1 MRKRALRKDFY
12 MEIRTSLNRFLSIF
26 LIVALGVAFFAGLRA
41 TNPDMRLTADHYY
54 DISNLM
60 DIRVLST
67 LGLTDD
73 DVSAISE
80 VDGVKEVEPA
90 YSTHVVCDVGG
101 NELVLEVLSATEK
114 INKIIVSEGRMPQ
127 NESEVLVDNFFIRNT
142 DYKIGDKI
150 TVTSGTDQ
158 DISESLKH
166 NEFTIVGVGSTSYYL
181 SFQRG
186 SSSIGSGDVN
196 SFVVILPEVFKQ
208 EAYSTV
214 YATVTN
220 ALEMTVYT
228 DEYDNHVDQVLD
240 NIKEIADARCILRYD
255 ELYQPAYEDISKA
268 KEEVADAVRKLDD
281 SKKEIADARVEI
293 KKNKEKLEA
302 SKKELQDSKKKLADS
317 KKEIKSSKEKLEA
330 SKEELKKQKET
341 LTRAKAS
348 AEEEYNANRLK
359 LSYAGLT
366 EPELTAAMEQLEGAY
381 QGALAQFAQ
390 ADTRIIAG
398 ENEIAMAE
406 AKLVKG
412 EKELAKAEETIIDGE
427 AKIADGEKE
436 ISEAEEKIK
445 DGENEIAEGEIK
457 IKDAKE
463 EIANGEADLAKLEI
477 PSWYVLDRSSIAAYV
492 EFEQNADRIGAIGEV
507 FPAIFFLVAALISL
521 TTMTR
526 MVEEERI
533 EIGTL
538 KALGYS
544 KMSIAMKYILYAL
557 LATLGGSLFGAMVGL
572 KVLPTVII
580 TAYKIMYSNIPE
592 VITPFNAYYAG
603 LATALAV
610 LCVEIATF
618 FSCYKELHAKPAYLM
633 RPQAPKAGK
642 RVFLERLPILWNR
655 MNFTWKATIRNLLR
669 YKKRFF
675 MTIFGIGG
683 CMALLLV
690 GFGLKDSIFV
700 IYTRQFDEVMI
711 YDASISVD
719 KEATEDE
726 IIALEEAIGNNA
738 LITDSLRVDT
748 GNVDI
753 SFNGECKSLSLY
765 IPENVSAFEDYIVFR
780 EREGHKKLFLDDEGI
795 LITEQVA
802 KKLGVKPGDLL
813 QFTKD
818 EEVVQVKVSGIT
830 ENYMTHYIYMSPKL
844 YEKLYGN
851 TLDYNEYFLLMPGVD
866 QQGELEIG
874 NALLEQKAAAGV
886 FYTSYFQDLLSNVLV
901 SLNIVVW
908 VLIISAGALAFVVL
922 YNLNNININERRRE
936 LATLKVLGF
945 YNKETAAYVYR
956 ENTILTL
963 IGALMGTIFGIFLHR
978 YVITTVE
985 IDLVMFGRNI
995 DPSSFVYSVLLTLF
1009 FSAFVNFVMFF
1020 KLKRIDMVESLK
1032 SIE

>member
-41 TNPDMRLTADHYY
+41 TNPDMRLTADNYY
-54 DISNLM
+54 DLSNLM
-60 DIRVLST
+60 DIRVIST
-67 LGLTDD
+67 LGLTED
-73 DVSAISE
+73 DVKAIAE
-80 VDGVKEVEPA
+80 VDGVKEVEPSF
-90 YSTHVVCDVGG
+90 STHVVCDADG

-114 INKIIVSEGRMPQ
+114 INKIMVSEGRMPRTD
-127 NESEVLVDNFFIRNT
+127 SEILVDKFFVT
-142 DYKIGDKI
+142 TTGYKLGDKI
-150 TVTSGTDQ
+150 KVTSGTED
-158 DISESLKH
+158 DISETLKVS
-166 NEFTIVGVGSTSYYL
+166 EFTIVGIGSTSYYL

-186 SSSIGSGDVN
+186 SSNIGSGDVN

-208 EAYSTV
+208 EAYTTV
-214 YATVTN
+214 YVSVED

-228 DEYDNHVDQVLD
+228 DEYDDHVETVLD
-240 NIKEIADARCILRYD
+240 NIEAIAGARCQVRYE
-255 ELYQPAYEDISKA
+255 ELYNPAYEDILAA
-268 KEEVADAVRKLDD
+268 KEEVADSVKKLEDSKKELTDAKDKILDNKDKLED
-281 SKKEIADARVEI
+281 SKKEIEEA
-293 KKNKEKLEA
+293 KTKL
-302 SKKELQDSKKKLADS
+302 KDS
-317 KKEIKSSKEKLEA
+317 KKEIKESKAKLESSKEEFKEQKTKLA
-330 SKEELKKQKET
+330 A
-341 LTRAKAS
+341 AKAS
-348 AEEEYNANRLK
+348 AEEEYQTK
-359 LSYAGLT
+359 LMQLSSAGLT
-366 EPELTAAMEQLEGAY
+366 EPQLEVAKAQLEAAY
-381 QGALAQFAQ
+381 QGGLEEFKK
-390 ADTRIIAG
+390 ADARISSG
-398 ENEIAMAE
+398 EAELIRAE
-406 AKLVKG
+406 AKIKAG
-412 EKELAKAEETIIDGE
+412 EKEIIKAE
-427 AKIADGEKE
+427 AKIADGENQIITGEKE
-436 ISEAEEKIK
+436 IKEAEKIVADGEKDIVDGEKKIK
-445 DGENEIAEGEIK
+445 DAQDEIAEGE
-457 IKDAKE
+457 AE
-463 EIANGEADLAKLEI
+463 LAKLEV
-477 PSWYVLDRSSIAAYV
+477 PEWYVLDRKSIEAYV

-618 FSCYKELHAKPAYLM
+618 FACYKELHAKPANLM

-642 RVFLERLPILWNR
+642 RVFIEKLPFLWNR
-655 MNFTWKATIRNLLR
+655 LNFTWKATIRNLMR

-700 IYTRQFDEVMI
+700 IYTRQFDEIVI
-711 YDASISVD
+711 YDASVSID
-719 KEATEDE
+719 GEAEDTEVEELEASIEENDA
-726 IIALEEAIGNNA
+726 IADFIK
-738 LITDSLRVDT
+738 VDT
-748 GNVDI
+748 GSVDI
-753 SFNGECKSLSLY
+753 GFNGASKTLTLY
-765 IPENVSAFEDYIVFR
+765 IPEDVSTFEDYIVFR
-780 EREGHKKLFLDDEGI
+780 ERVGHRKLILEDKGI
-795 LITEQVA
+795 LLTEQIA
-802 KKLGVKPGDLL
+802 KKLDVKVGDTISLK
-813 QFTKD
+813 KD
-818 EEVVQVKVSGIT
+818 KVEVQVAVTGIT
-830 ENYMTHYIYMSPKL
+830 ENYMTHYVYMAPNL
-844 YEKLYGN
+844 YKELFGKEPE
-851 TLDYNEYFLLMPGVD
+851 YNEYFMLMPGVD
-866 QQGELEIG
+866 QKGELAVG
-874 NALLEQKAAAGV
+874 NALLEQPAASGV
-886 FYTSYFQDLLSNVLV
+886 FYTSYYQDLLSNILV

-956 ENTILTL
+956 ENIVLTL
-963 IGALMGTIFGIFLHR
+963 IGSLFGAVFGIFLHR

-995 DPSSFVYSVLLTLF
+995 DPSSFVYSILLTIL
-1009 FSAFVNFVMFF
+1009 FSAFVNFVMYF
-1020 KLKRIDMVESLK
+1020 KLKKIDMVESLK